1 MKLKLINDRVKE
13 LLCFKCKVRYDV
25 QTIHTNILVTVATAQ
40 HHQPPQQPH
49 QPPQPQS
56 PTSSGNSL
64 GLLQPF
70 EDQEE
75 TEIDEEYWRK
85 YPDLRPGS
93 MSRELTE
100 VEADS
105 LHTELKEAV
114 ATFFGGSCS
123 HSSSFEVRIL

>member
-1 MKLKLINDRVKE
+1 MTEKK
-13 LLCFKCKVRYDV
+13 LLCFEHKVKYDA

-49 QPPQPQS
+49 QPPQPLS
-56 PTSSGNSL
+56 PTSSGSL
-64 GLLQPF
+64 CLLQPF

-123 HSSSFEVRIL
+123 HSSSFDVRML

>member
-1 MKLKLINDRVKE
+1 MMYKPCILI
-13 LLCFKCKVRYDV
+13 F
-25 QTIHTNILVTVATAQ
+25 LVTVATAQ
-40 HHQPPQQPH
+40 HHQPLQQPH
-49 QPPQPQS
+49 QPPQPLS
-56 PTSSGNSL
+56 PTSSGSL
-64 GLLQPF
+64 GLQQPF

-123 HSSSFEVRIL
+123 HSSSFKVRKLKY

>member
-1 MKLKLINDRVKE
+1 MNI
-13 LLCFKCKVRYDV
+13 CKVKYDV

-40 HHQPPQQPH
+40 HHQPLQQPH
-49 QPPQPQS
+49 QPPQPLS
-56 PTSSGNSL
+56 PTSSGSL
-64 GLLQPF
+64 GLQQPF

-123 HSSSFEVRIL
+123 HSSSFKVRKLKY

>member
-1 MKLKLINDRVKE
+1 MYKPCILI
-13 LLCFKCKVRYDV
+13 F
-25 QTIHTNILVTVATAQ
+25 LVTVATAQ

-49 QPPQPQS
+49 QPPQPLS

-123 HSSSFEVRIL
+123 HSSSFDVRILSNLRLNLYYGNTGCGVF

>member
-1 MKLKLINDRVKE
+1 M
-13 LLCFKCKVRYDV
+13 CFEYKVIYDV

-40 HHQPPQQPH
+40 HHQPPQPL
-49 QPPQPQS
+49 S

-123 HSSSFEVRIL
+123 HSSSFDVRIL